1 MSDTDNTPRPE
12 DTPCCGDSAPC
23 PEPAPAPDEATPEAP
38 TIQYDDFAKVQLRV
52 ARVLEVSEHPNADKL
67 IVLRVDLGDEQR
79 TICAG
84 IKAFYAPEELLGKNI
99 VVVANLA
106 PRKLRGIESHGML
119 LASHDAGSDDVVV
132 LTTDK
137 LVAPGSSVS

>member
-1 MSDTDNTPRPE
+1 MCDCDKNDAPAEPTPDAVP
-12 DTPCCGDSAPC
+12 APPA
-23 PEPAPAPDEATPEAP
+23 PEPVEEVTPM
-38 TIQYDDFAKVQLRV
+38 IQYDDFVKVQLRV
-52 ARVLEVSEHPNADKL
+52 ARVIEVSEHPNADRL
-67 IVLRVDLGDEQR
+67 IVLKVDLGDEQR

-84 IKAFYAPEELLGKNI
+84 IKAHYAPEELLGKSI

-119 LASHDAGSDDVVV
+119 LASHDATSDDVVV

>member
-1 MSDTDNTPRPE
+1 MSDTDNTP
-12 DTPCCGDSAPC
+12 C
-23 PEPAPAPDEATPEAP
+23 PEPTPAPEEATPEVP
-38 TIQYDDFAKVQLRV
+38 MIQYDDFAKVQLRV

-67 IVLRVDLGDEQR
+67 IVLKVDLGDEQR

-84 IKAFYAPEELLGKNI
+84 IKANYAPEELLGKNI
-99 VVVANLA
+99 IVVANLA

-119 LASHDAGSDDVVV
+119 LASHDAQDDTIVSV

-137 LVAPGSSVS
+137 LVGPGSSVC

>member
-1 MSDTDNTPRPE
+1 MCDTDNTPCPE
-12 DTPCCGDSAPC
+12 DTPPCCDAAPAADPTPC
-23 PEPAPAPDEATPEAP
+23 PEEVVEATPM
-38 TIQYDDFAKVQLRV
+38 IQYDDFVKVQLRV
-52 ARVLEVSEHPNADKL
+52 ARVIEVAEHPNADRL
-67 IVLRVDLGDEQR
+67 IVLKVDLGDEQR

-84 IKAFYAPEELLGKNI
+84 IKANYAPEELLGKNV

-119 LASHDAGSDDVVV
+119 LAATDAATEDVVV

-137 LVAPGSSVS
+137 VVGPGSSVR